1 LKVIAEGKTDKG
13 TVRENNEDNFCI
25 LEKQPL
31 YVVADGMGGHASG
44 EIASKLAIDIIRDY
58 FNNPDTSRQLQIG
71 EYKEDYSEATNKLGS
86 AIRLANKAIFEAAQT
101 NPLWHGMGTTIVAA
115 FLNGKRLS
123 IAHVG
128 DSRIYLIRLGDI
140 EQLTDDH
147 SLVSEQVKREMI
159 TKEQA
164 RESKMKN
171 VLTRALGVAPE
182 VKVDLNELSLMQ
194 GDTLLL
200 CSDGLTAMVPDEDI
214 LSVMTATT
222 DPSIACEQLISLAN
236 ENGGEDNITVITV
249 YIKKESWF
257 SSFFNVKKWFRR

>member
-1 LKVIAEGKTDKG
+1 LKLIVEGKTDRG
-13 TVRENNEDNFCI
+13 IIRENNEDNFCI

-31 YVVADGMGGHASG
+31 YMVADGMGGHASG
-44 EIASKLAIDIIRDY
+44 EIASKIAIDIIRDY
-58 FNNPDTSRQLQIG
+58 FNNPDASRQLQIG
-71 EYKEDYSEATNKLGS
+71 EYREDYSEATNRLGS
-86 AIRLANKAIFEAAQT
+86 AIRLANQAIYEAART
-101 NPLWHGMGTTIVAA
+101 NPLWQGMGTTIVAA

-171 VLTRALGVAPE
+171 VLTRALGVAPD
-182 VKVDLNELSLMQ
+182 VKVDLDELSLMQ
-194 GDTLLL
+194 GDVLLL
-200 CSDGLTAMVPDEDI
+200 CSDGLTTMVPDEDI
-214 LSVMTATT
+214 LSVVTSTT
-222 DPSIACEQLISLAN
+222 DPAIACEQLISLAN
-236 ENGGEDNITVITV
+236 ENGGEDNITVITA

-257 SSFFNVKKWFRR
+257 SSLFNVKKWFRR